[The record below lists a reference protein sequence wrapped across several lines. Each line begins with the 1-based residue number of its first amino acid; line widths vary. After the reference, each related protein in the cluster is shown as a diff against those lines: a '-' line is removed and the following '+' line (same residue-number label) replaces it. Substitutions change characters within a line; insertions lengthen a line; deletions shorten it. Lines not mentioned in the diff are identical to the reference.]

1 MIEKHLRN
9 IGFFMCSDGR
19 HTDVRTV
26 IIDKF
31 FSCCGTRSDKF
42 KFGCKKNQKQLTFIG
57 LDWKVET
64 NIGFLC

>member
-42 KFGCKKNQKQLTFIG
+42 KFGCKKKS
-57 LDWKVET
+57 ET
-64 NIGFLC
+64 VNIYWA